1 VPYRLLYPAIFVF
14 CCIGVFTVDNKIF
27 DIYVLAALSGVA
39 YVLLKLDCEPAP
51 LILGFILGPMMEEQM
66 RRAMMINF
74 GDVTIFLTR
83 PLSAAF
89 LIAAAIL
96 MLLIALPSLR
106 ARREVALQE

>member
-1 VPYRLLYPAIFVF
+1 
-14 CCIGVFTVDNKIF
+14 
-27 DIYVLAALSGVA
+27 
-39 YVLLKLDCEPAP
+39 
-51 LILGFILGPMMEEQM
+51 
-66 RRAMMINF
+66 MINF

-106 ARREVALQE
+106 AKREVALQE

>member
-1 VPYRLLYPAIFVF
+1 VPYRLLFPAIFVF
-14 CCIGVFTVDNKIF
+14 CCIGVYTVDNKIF
-27 DIYVLAALSGVA
+27 DIYVLAALTGVA

-74 GDVTIFLTR
+74 GDVTIFVTR
-83 PLSAAF
+83 PLSAVF
-89 LIAAAIL
+89 LAGAAIM

-106 ARREVALQE
+106 AKRDVAMQE